1 MKQFRLLR
9 NKNDTKAKKVVIM
22 RSSLNQ
28 KKILYKMIK
37 KQYAVTVLQ
46 KDRILKNCLNK
57 QERAILNYTTPW
69 EKDSSF
75 TLQVKKAC
83 NRHLTKQLRASI
95 DTYMR
100 KTYPDFNIRGF

>member
-1 MKQFRLLR
+1 MKLHVGISLNSSQSMKQFILLR

-69 EKDSSF
+69 EKDS
-75 TLQVKKAC
+75 
-83 NRHLTKQLRASI
+83 
-95 DTYMR
+95 
-100 KTYPDFNIRGF
+100 